1 VRLEP
6 VSADGPLSKFL
17 TVSHGLSLHSTCVR
31 GGAAYN
37 PAHSGLLGGVPVTTP
52 LQVDLDQAAHELE
65 IAYREYERANQDLS
79 SLPTIATQERAAL
92 VQHKVEAWNAL
103 EAARVRYEDAQKR
116 AAQGET

>member
-1 VRLEP
+1 MRALI
-6 VSADGPLSKFL
+6 GLPLHN
-17 TVSHGLSLHSTCVR
+17 TRVR

-52 LQVDLDQAAHELE
+52 LQVDLHQAAHELE

-103 EAARVRYEDAQKR
+103 QAARDRYEDAQKR